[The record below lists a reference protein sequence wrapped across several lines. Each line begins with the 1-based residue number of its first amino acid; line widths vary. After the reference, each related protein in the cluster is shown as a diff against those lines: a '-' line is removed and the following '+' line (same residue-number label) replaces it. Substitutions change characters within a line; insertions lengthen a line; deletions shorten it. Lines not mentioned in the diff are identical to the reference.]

1 MADKVIMVDTSILID
16 FYRKTDKTNSVW
28 IELIRQGYKFS
39 ISAITKYEIF
49 CGATQ
54 GQLEFWNNVLQ
65 AITVIPFDESA
76 VDKAV
81 NINTDLKR
89 KRKQIALADLFIA
102 ATAISHNL
110 PFATLNKKHFD
121 RIAGLIIIE

>member
-54 GQLEFWNNVLQ
+54 GQLEFWNNVLK
-65 AITVIPFDESA
+65 AITVIPFDESTERGRRSGSA
-76 VDKAV
+76 TRGNLKQSSAK
-81 NINTDLKR
+81 DLPESFR
-89 KRKQIALADLFIA
+89 SR
-102 ATAISHNL
+102 S
-110 PFATLNKKHFD
+110 
-121 RIAGLIIIE
+121 G